1 MSSLIPEGA
10 GIILGVGVGAAASAA
25 IEPAVEIPKQEAWD
39 RNRNRLLDAAVMARL
54 VAQGA
59 IDLSTGQNSA
69 HREGFSDDKF
79 DHLVYLSQT
88 VPGIGEATDLWRKGL
103 LAPDLYTHALTK
115 SGLDQRYV
123 APIVAN
129 KTAQLVG
136 LGDIAYAIVRGLLP
150 APSWV
155 PVAAPTSGTTV
166 PRFPMV
172 PLDPIKLA
180 EKLGFDENML
190 HLMVGRSGL
199 SMAPVMA
206 ANAYFRQIINYEDAL
221 LAGAEGDLRTEW
233 MPYVIDTA
241 RQILT
246 AHDYA
251 ELQLRGYLNQAQ
263 RRAGTAK
270 HGMSPAD
277 SDLLY
282 DVLGRG
288 LSLHQAFIGIRRGG
302 SLNGPTGQIPPWA
315 LYQLQRGNL
324 RPEVYNLA
332 WAAHETY
339 PSAFVFRQLLKDG
352 ALTETE
358 GRDYFLGM
366 GWPQTLAEKAA
377 AAYAVTT
384 GPTADPHVAKAQSH
398 LWSTVQTRYIAA
410 EPGDVDPTAAFDQ
423 LGVPAGV
430 RGEITALWDTA
441 RGYTSKRLTA
451 TQVKKA
457 YRGGVTNPDT
467 GAPWTLDEATAELI
481 SLGYSPDDA
490 QTFLEI

>member
-1 MSSLIPEGA
+1 MAFWSRLTAAIA
-10 GIILGVGVGAAASAA
+10 GLGVGEAAGVALEPVLDPLKQDAWARNTPRVLELGELAQLAASGLISQDAAHTEGARSGYSPDRVDRAIQLVLEAAPVAELLELWRRGKISEQLVDHGLAKARIEPQYWDAIKELFYGRLSPQEVALGIVRSIIDSAGLQVGENDTSGGVVPAYPVSPIDPLLEAQADGIDRERLRVLVGEIGLPMSLQQAASAYFRKI
-25 IEPAVEIPKQEAWD
+25 IELPDFYKA
-39 RNRNRLLDAAVMARL
+39 
-54 VAQGA
+54 VAQG
-59 IDLSTGQNSA
+59 DT
-69 HREGFSDDKF
+69 R
-79 DHLVYLSQT
+79 
-88 VPGIGEATDLWRKGL
+88 
-103 LAPDLYTHALTK
+103 
-115 SGLDQRYV
+115 
-123 APIVAN
+123 
-129 KTAQLVG
+129 
-136 LGDIAYAIVRGLLP
+136 P
-150 APSWV
+150 AWGP
-155 PVAAPTSGTTV
+155 
-166 PRFPMV
+166 FI
-172 PLDPIKLA
+172 L
-180 EKLGFDENML
+180 E
-190 HLMVGRSGL
+190 
-199 SMAPVMA
+199 
-206 ANAYFRQIINYEDAL
+206 Q
-221 LAGAEGDLRTEW
+221 
-233 MPYVIDTA
+233 A

-251 ELQLRGYLNQAQ
+251 ELQLRGYLNQTQ
-263 RRAGTAK
+263 RREGTAK
-270 HGMSPAD
+270 HGMSTAD

-423 LGVPAGV
+423 LAVPQSV
-430 RGEITALWDTA
+430 RGEITALWDIA
-441 RGYTSKRLTA
+441 RSYTRKRLTA

-457 YRGGVTNPDT
+457 YRGAVTNPDT
-467 GAPWTLDEATAELI
+467 GQPWTLDDATNELI
-481 SLGYSPDDA
+481 SLGYSLDDA
-490 QTFLEI
+490 QTFLDI